1 LKKDNFPS
9 FVNLIAK
16 FSQER
21 KKILLNSDVK
31 NLYMLYFSSISDSVN
46 PEYSFVNQGNERER
60 KLIKKKRI
68 IKAAKWIKKSLFDN
82 SLVRLAGDEI
92 VDKMEMEDYDLVIT
106 YNTDFLILY
115 LNSLARTNKR
125 VLSEEFSFFRPLK
138 RNI

>member
-1 LKKDNFPS
+1 
-9 FVNLIAK
+9 
-16 FSQER
+16 
-21 KKILLNSDVK
+21 
-31 NLYMLYFSSISDSVN
+31 
-46 PEYSFVNQGNERER
+46 
-60 KLIKKKRI
+60 
-68 IKAAKWIKKSLFDN
+68 
-82 SLVRLAGDEI
+82 